1 MAVKESDENMQINK
15 YNCINSLDDYRLTKD
30 DKSKDSQDYLLL
42 PSLKLSKLSKEKLKM
57 PADAEFP
64 VPCFGSLLPASIV
77 LSQLSPKIMRIWQLT
92 LL

>member
-42 PSLKLSKLSKEKLKM
+42 PSLKLSKLSKEM

-77 LSQLSPKIMRIWQLT
+77 LSQLSPKIMRIWQLP